1 MLDVERIRRN
11 PEEVRTG
18 LRHRGESPDLVD
30 RFLEVDEAYRAAL
43 QEVERLRS
51 VRNRV
56 SREIAKMPPGPE
68 REARIA
74 EMRALGERLAAE
86 EARLRDLEAQR
97 EALLLQFPNL
107 PHPSVPVGPDESANR
122 VVRVE
127 GELPEFDFT
136 PLPHW
141 ELGPRLGLIDFERG
155 VKLAGSRFYVLWGL
169 GARLERA
176 LINWLLDL
184 HTQVHGYT
192 EVYVPFVVKREA
204 LVGAGQLPKFEDN
217 LYHDVEDDLWLVPTA
232 EVPLT
237 NLHRDEILEADQLP
251 LYYVA
256 YTPCFR
262 RERMSAGRDVRGIK
276 RGHQFDKVELYKF
289 TTPETSYLELE
300 KMVEDV
306 VDTCRRLGLPTRVV
320 EICTGDLGFAAAKTY
335 DVEVYAAGCGEWLEV
350 SSVSNTEDFQARRAN
365 LRYRPHPGARPRYV
379 HTLNGSGLGL
389 PRTVIAILEN
399 YQQRD
404 GSIVVPEVLRPYMGV
419 EVLRGPQG
427 GDSGSE

>member
-1 MLDVERIRRN
+1 MLDVERIRSN
-11 PEEVRTG
+11 PEEVRAG
-18 LRHRGESPDLVD
+18 LRHRGEPPDLVD
-30 RFLEVDEAYRAAL
+30 RFLEVDEAYRSTL
-43 QEVERLRS
+43 REVERLRA
-51 VRNRV
+51 VRNQV
-56 SREIAKMPPGPE
+56 SRDIAKMPPGPE

-127 GELPEFDFT
+127 GALPEFDFT

-176 LINWLLDL
+176 LISWLLDL

-237 NLHRDEILEADQLP
+237 NLHRDEILDADQLP
-251 LYYVA
+251 LCYVA

-350 SSVSNTEDFQARRAN
+350 SSVSNTEDFQARRTN
-365 LRYRPHPGARPRYV
+365 LRYRPRSGARPRYV

-404 GSIVVPEVLRPYMGV
+404 GSIVVPEVLRPYLGV
-419 EVLRGPQG
+419 EVLRGAK
-427 GDSGSE
+427 